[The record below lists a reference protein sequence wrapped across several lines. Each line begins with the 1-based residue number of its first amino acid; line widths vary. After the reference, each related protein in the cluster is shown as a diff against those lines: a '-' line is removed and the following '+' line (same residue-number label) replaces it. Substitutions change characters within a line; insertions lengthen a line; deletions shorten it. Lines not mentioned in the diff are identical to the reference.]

1 MGTILLVTG
10 SVMLTWF
17 IAKILMAVKM
27 QEAGRLVVI
36 TNEKTGLQSLVRLA
50 QPLYFDQ
57 QYAIVQDD
65 EHSFYLCNRN
75 TIQFYTPDGEII
87 NENNWTLCKSLLNPF
102 APLYDSDTIDHY

>member
-17 IAKILMAVKM
+17 IAKALMAVKM

-36 TNEKTGLQSLVRLA
+36 TNERTGVQSLARLA

-57 QYAIVQDD
+57 QYAIVQHD
-65 EHSFYLCNRN
+65 EHSFHLRNRN
-75 TIQFYTPDGEII
+75 TIEFYTPDGEVI
-87 NENNWTLCKSLLNPF
+87 NEVNWTLCKSPLKPF
-102 APLYDSDTIDHY
+102 APLRDSDTIDHY